1 MKKREII
8 KEYHLR
14 YGNIEKVY
22 RDYMSIDEDIRK
34 GFSNMIDTET
44 IITFIISGTNIDSL
58 RLIWERISIYLEKY
72 DKDTIDILK
81 NTFDLFFDIFNSV
94 YKLYSRNNTLVG
106 DKFSINKHSKIQG
119 SKSSGEV
126 EDVLLDG
133 YINMKTSKII
143 KSIVRV

>member
-1 MKKREII
+1 
-8 KEYHLR
+8 
-14 YGNIEKVY
+14 
-22 RDYMSIDEDIRK
+22 MSIDEDIRK